1 MGWLVLQ
8 IGDADDDLHRA
19 AFDIIGGR
27 DETTQMR
34 GREIGPGGGQAGVEL
49 CHSPSHSWLCGRW
62 KLRCFAAKRGT

>member
-34 GREIGPGGGQAGVEL
+34 GREIGPGGGEAGVEVG
-49 CHSPSHSWLCGRW
+49 HSLLIAGCAANSNWSA
-62 KLRCFAAKRGT
+62 LRIYAGS

>member
-34 GREIGPGGGQAGVEL
+34 GREIGPGGGQAGVEVG
-49 CHSPSHSWLCGRW
+49 HFPSNSRLCGRL
-62 KLRCFAAKRGT
+62 KLVCLANICW